1 MKEKGLVIS
10 RNAENE
16 AQAIYREFLLFSA
29 IMCKVG
35 LGGLRGAVIK
45 GRGIFLDI
53 LAQILF
59 SVLRIHSREKKKFSS
74 PYMPCAINNQ

>member
-1 MKEKGLVIS
+1 MKEKGLLIS
-10 RNAENE
+10 RSTENE
-16 AQAIYREFLLFSA
+16 AQATYREFLLFSA

-45 GRGIFLDI
+45 GKELFLGI

-59 SVLRIHSREKKKFSS
+59 SVLRIHDREKKKFTS
-74 PYMPCAINNQ
+74 PYMPYVINKQ